1 MKKFLFALLIVFSF
15 LIPHS
20 SFPIAVSAA
29 EKVPVKI
36 ARLPIIFQ
44 SSIPDLD
51 TRTTLETK
59 IERATH
65 IPLNQTLQ
73 VAEYLPM
80 NDSAQI
86 LNEIWQEMR
95 RESKKTRLKDAIK
108 PFAEKIDADIVVC
121 PVLVDYSEWVDN
133 FSRFGETYLHSY
145 VRAELIV
152 YDRRNDDLVDKK
164 TSHMHHDTFSL
175 AGTASYLAKTC
186 FDELIDK
193 TKLHQLIMSI

>member
-1 MKKFLFALLIVFSF
+1 MKKFLFALLSF
-15 LIPHS
+15 IILS
-20 SFPIAVSAA
+20 SSIAAA
-29 EKVPVKI
+29 NENPVKI

-51 TRTTLETK
+51 TRAQLETK

-80 NDSAQI
+80 DDSEQA

-95 RESKKTRLKDAIK
+95 ANNKKVKICDAIK

-121 PVLVDYSEWVDN
+121 PILLSYKQYVDGFSSFSET
-133 FSRFGETYLHSY
+133 FLHSY
-145 VRAELIV
+145 AEAELIV
-152 YDRRNDDLVDKK
+152 YDRRVDNLVDKK
-164 TSHMHHDTFSL
+164 ASQFYQDSYHPI
-175 AGTASYLAKTC
+175 GTASYLARIC
-186 FDELIDK
+186 FDKLIDD
-193 TKLHQLIMSI
+193 TKLHQLIMNIGK

>member
-1 MKKFLFALLIVFSF
+1 MA
-15 LIPHS
+15 
-20 SFPIAVSAA
+20 AA

-44 SSIPDLD
+44 STIPDID
-51 TRTTLETK
+51 TRAQLETK

-86 LNEIWQEMR
+86 FNELWQEMR
-95 RESKKTRLKDAIK
+95 RDNKKTRLRDAIK

-121 PVLVDYSEWVDN
+121 PVLLSYSEWVDSY
-133 FSRFGETYLHSY
+133 FSFDETYMHSY
-145 VRAELIV
+145 VQAELIV
-152 YDRRNDDLVDKK
+152 YDRRTDDLVDKK
-164 TSHMHHDTFSL
+164 ASRMHNDTYSL
-175 AGTASYLAKTC
+175 AGTASYLAKNC

-193 TKLHQLIMSI
+193 TKLHQLIMNVGK

>member
-1 MKKFLFALLIVFSF
+1 MKKFLFALLALIIFS
-15 LIPHS
+15 S
-20 SFPIAVSAA
+20 SVAAA

-44 SSIPDLD
+44 STIPDID
-51 TRTTLETK
+51 TRAQLETK

-86 LNEIWQEMR
+86 LNELWQEMR
-95 RESKKTRLKDAIK
+95 RDNKKTRLRDAIK

-121 PVLVDYSEWVDN
+121 PVLLSYSEWVDSY
-133 FSRFGETYLHSY
+133 FSFDETYMHSY
-145 VRAELIV
+145 VQAELIV
-152 YDRRNDDLVDKK
+152 YDRRTDDLVDKK
-164 TSHMHHDTFSL
+164 ASRMHNDTYSL
-175 AGTASYLAKTC
+175 AGTASYLAKNC

-193 TKLHQLIMSI
+193 TKLHQLIMNVGK

>member
-1 MKKFLFALLIVFSF
+1 MA
-15 LIPHS
+15 
-20 SFPIAVSAA
+20 AA

-44 SSIPDLD
+44 STIPDID
-51 TRTTLETK
+51 TRAQLETK

-86 LNEIWQEMR
+86 FNELWQEMR
-95 RESKKTRLKDAIK
+95 RDNKKTRLRDAIK

-121 PVLVDYSEWVDN
+121 PVLLSYSEWVDN
-133 FSRFGETYLHSY
+133 FSSFGETYMHSY
-145 VRAELIV
+145 VQAELIV
-152 YDRRNDDLVDKK
+152 YDRRTDDLVDKK
-164 TSHMHHDTFSL
+164 ASRMHNDTYSL
-175 AGTASYLAKTC
+175 AGTASYLAKNC

-193 TKLHQLIMSI
+193 TKLHQLIMSVGK

>member
-1 MKKFLFALLIVFSF
+1 MKKFLFALLALIIFS
-15 LIPHS
+15 S
-20 SFPIAVSAA
+20 SIAAA

-44 SSIPDLD
+44 SSIPDLE
-51 TRTTLETK
+51 TRAQLETK

-80 NDSAQI
+80 DDSAQV

-95 RESKKTRLKDAIK
+95 ANNKKIKIRDAIK

-121 PVLVDYSEWVDN
+121 PILLSYSQFVN
-133 FSRFGETYLHSY
+133 GFSSFGETYIHSY
-145 VRAELIV
+145 VEAELIV
-152 YDRRNDDLVDKK
+152 YDRRTDNLVDKK
-164 TSHMHHDTFSL
+164 ASRFHNDTYHPV
-175 AGTASYLAKTC
+175 GTASYLAKTC

-193 TKLHQLIMSI
+193 TKLHQLIMNIGK